1 MIERPYHKRGFTLIE
16 LLVVA
21 GIFVVIL
28 AITSL
33 LFFRGRDAVE
43 LSSQKIDTAGR
54 SRRALDTLTPL
65 IGSAVKVGGAE
76 ALTVIDTTQ
85 NDLTD
90 ACHLDVTT
98 RENFLDSGYSSTAV
112 FDAFGPYYRFRVVY
126 EPNDAAIRIYKLL
139 LSSGGIDPSVK
150 PRLVARGVQ
159 GCGFEMVTVGSVR
172 VTILTQA
179 DRADKRRPGEI
190 TTSKLTAILV
200 APGSR

>member
-1 MIERPYHKRGFTLIE
+1 MIEKRLTRDGFTLTE

-21 GIFVVIL
+21 GIFVVIM

-54 SRRALDTLTPL
+54 SRRALDALTPL
-65 IGSAVKVGGAE
+65 IGSAVKIGGSE
-76 ALTVIDTTQ
+76 ALTVIDNTQ

-98 RENFLDSGYSSTAV
+98 RENYLDSSYTSTAA
-112 FDAFGPYYRFRVVY
+112 FDAFGPYYRFRVAY
-126 EPNDAAIRIYKLL
+126 EPSDAAIRIYKLL
-139 LSSGGIDPSVK
+139 LASGEIDPSVK
-150 PRLVARGVQ
+150 PRLVARGVL
-159 GCGFEMVTVGSVR
+159 GCGFERVTVGSVR

-179 DRADKRRPGEI
+179 DRADKRRPGGI